1 MPEILN
7 FPPIIHLTCF
17 NLPSNFVLVPLTSDV
32 RWSQCFVLCSRNMT
46 SHFSVSCSMVDTWF
60 LMGSPMPMLGIV
72 TFYVSF
78 VLKIGPKLMASRKP
92 FNLKPLVVLYNFS
105 MILISLTIA
114 VKVSRRIST
123 VSKEQRKTYGHHR
136 NSFNELNLF
145 EHERQFSL
153 ESLTVTAAGLQK
165 PNTQFFGSCRLL

>member
-1 MPEILN
+1 
-7 FPPIIHLTCF
+7 
-17 NLPSNFVLVPLTSDV
+17 
-32 RWSQCFVLCSRNMT
+32 
-46 SHFSVSCSMVDTWF
+46 MVDTWF

-136 NSFNELNLF
+136 NSFNGLILF
-145 EHERQFSL
+145 EH
-153 ESLTVTAAGLQK
+153 
-165 PNTQFFGSCRLL
+165 

>member
-1 MPEILN
+1 
-7 FPPIIHLTCF
+7 
-17 NLPSNFVLVPLTSDV
+17 
-32 RWSQCFVLCSRNMT
+32 
-46 SHFSVSCSMVDTWF
+46 MVDTWF

-72 TFYVSF
+72 TFYISF

-92 FNLKPLVVLYNFS
+92 FNLKQLIVLYNIF
-105 MILISLTIA
+105 MILINLYMV

-136 NSFNELNLF
+136 NSFNELILF

-153 ESLTVTAAGLQK
+153 ESAAVTVDDLQK
-165 PNTQFFGSCRLL
+165 PNTQLFGSCKLLQFDV